1 MDRLLQPYELNSER
15 LAEATRKHI
24 GEGDIPSPKRLRVS
38 DGVKTTLRQGAKLT
52 NGSITLAKLLLAM
65 LSTDE
70 ELETL
75 LEDLGVRTQTL
86 IETLREDQE
95 EPAEAE
101 EPARRPPTPTL
112 DRFGRDL
119 TKLAREGALPLVIG
133 RDQETLSMM
142 EVLCRQTKRNPIL
155 VGPPGVGKTA
165 LVEGLAQQ
173 IVAGTVPHP
182 LQERRLVELS
192 ISSLVAGAGRV
203 GQFEERLQALTN
215 EVTRAGNVILFI
227 DEIHA
232 LLGAGGMYGLQDA
245 ATILKPALARGVIT
259 CIGAT
264 TTHDYRKYIEK
275 DGALARRFQPVR
287 VEEPTQEITLGILQA
302 LRPRLENHFG
312 ISLPEERLQTIHD
325 LAHRYLKNRYFPDK
339 AVDLLERS
347 ASRAML
353 IGSAT
358 LERDHILSV
367 LSDIT
372 GIPLTEFEA
381 DEAARYLEMEEELR
395 KRVVGQDDAVD
406 AVASLIRLTKRRLD
420 IDPSRPDG
428 VFLFVGPP
436 GVGKTELAKA
446 LTEFLFGDESR
457 LIRLDMSEFSESFTI
472 SRLIGS
478 PPGYVGYDQEGQLTG
493 RVMNHP
499 FCVILLD
506 EIDKAHPSVL
516 NLFLQ
521 VFDDGRLTDAQGR
534 TVTFSD
540 ATVIMTTNVSADIW
554 STAPI
559 GFEAVDDRGLEVG
572 TDGATRALH
581 RRLPDEFL
589 SRVDEI
595 VLFRPLDRP
604 SVAHIVSNK
613 LQTLVGARF
622 ARQGIEVHFDKE
634 VVQYIVNIG
643 FDPRMGARQ
652 LERVI
657 QREILEPLAEQTY
670 HPDWQGNSQITVLIT
685 DEDVSFRQGE

>member
-1 MDRLLQPYELNSER
+1 M
-15 LAEATRKHI
+15 
-24 GEGDIPSPKRLRVS
+24 
-38 DGVKTTLRQGAKLT
+38 
-52 NGSITLAKLLLAM
+52 
-65 LSTDE
+65 
-70 ELETL
+70 
-75 LEDLGVRTQTL
+75 
-86 IETLREDQE
+86 
-95 EPAEAE
+95 
-101 EPARRPPTPTL
+101 
-112 DRFGRDL
+112 
-119 TKLAREGALPLVIG
+119 
-133 RDQETLSMM
+133 
-142 EVLCRQTKRNPIL
+142 
-155 VGPPGVGKTA
+155 
-165 LVEGLAQQ
+165 
-173 IVAGTVPHP
+173 
-182 LQERRLVELS
+182 
-192 ISSLVAGAGRV
+192 
-203 GQFEERLQALTN
+203 
-215 EVTRAGNVILFI
+215 
-227 DEIHA
+227 
-232 LLGAGGMYGLQDA
+232 LLGSA
-245 ATILKPALARGVIT
+245 A
-259 CIGAT
+259 
-264 TTHDYRKYIEK
+264 
-275 DGALARRFQPVR
+275 
-287 VEEPTQEITLGILQA
+287 
-302 LRPRLENHFG
+302 LE
-312 ISLPEERLQTIHD
+312 Q
-325 LAHRYLKNRYFPDK
+325 
-339 AVDLLERS
+339 
-347 ASRAML
+347 
-353 IGSAT
+353 
-358 LERDHILSV
+358 DHILSV

-381 DEAARYLEMEEELR
+381 DEAAHYLEMEEVLR

-493 RVMNHP
+493 RVMSHP

-534 TVTFSD
+534 TVAFSD
-540 ATVIMTTNVSADIW
+540 ATVIMTTNVAADIW

-559 GFEAVDDRGLEVG
+559 GFEAVDHGPEAGNDAATKALRG
-572 TDGATRALH
+572 
-581 RRLPDEFL
+581 RLPDEFL
-589 SRVDEI
+589 SRVDE
-595 VLFRPLDRP
+595 VVVFHPLDRL
-604 SVAHIVSNK
+604 SVTHIVSNK

-622 ARQGIEVHFDKE
+622 ASQGIEVSFNEE
-634 VVQYIVNIG
+634 VVEHIVRIG

-670 HPDWQGNSQITVLIT
+670 HPDWQGNRRVTVIIR